1 MTNKLK
7 NNKKISIF
15 GYGSL
20 VNSKTRK
27 ITLKKNS
34 KAIPVLFKDPKF
46 TRKWICLKNN
56 KSNKKRSVLTLCK
69 NKKSKKNINGVL
81 FSVNNK
87 LLKKLNKRESAYN
100 LIKLNNNH
108 FTSFNNKKI
117 PKQPIYSYN
126 SKKKY
131 KYPNK
136 NCKVNQYYIDVTIDG
151 LSKYGKKFTNEF
163 NTTIKKK
170 YIKNTRKYKNIK
182 KRFNFIKKIN
192 TKKID
197 KIIKQI
203 NLNKN

>member
-1 MTNKLK
+1 MTNKFK

-15 GYGSL
+15 GYRSL

-27 ITLKKNS
+27 ITLKKNT

-100 LIKLNNNH
+100 LKASPGSN
-108 FTSFNNKKI
+108 SAE
-117 PKQPIYSYN
+117 PN
-126 SKKKY
+126 SKLASEKVISV
-131 KYPNK
+131 
-136 NCKVNQYYIDVTIDG
+136 KVNCN
-151 LSKYGKKFTNEF
+151 S
-163 NTTIKKK
+163 
-170 YIKNTRKYKNIK
+170 
-182 KRFNFIKKIN
+182 
-192 TKKID
+192 
-197 KIIKQI
+197 
-203 NLNKN
+203 